1 MHTLTLAFDGEA
13 IFHNRQ
19 DGSLALQAL
28 RVEDAAGNQVDF
40 LRDAYATAAY
50 TATAF
55 QHSGTSFDAAS
66 YTDEGVDVNGN
77 GDYDFLRFGFALDVE
92 QRDAYRL
99 LASLSNSSGATIDSV
114 ARDVALE
121 AGRQTVALDFSG
133 PAISER
139 GVDGAYTV
147 GSLALLGP
155 DGGVVDYHPVAQ
167 ATQVYSATQF
177 EYRGFVYLPLVLR

>member
-114 ARDVALE
+114 A
-121 AGRQTVALDFSG
+121 
-133 PAISER
+133 
-139 GVDGAYTV
+139 
-147 GSLALLGP
+147 LLGP
-155 DGGVVDYHPVAQ
+155 DGGVVDYHPVAH
-167 ATQVYSATQF
+167 ATQVYGATQF
-177 EYRGFVYLPLVLR
+177 ESRGFVYLPLVLR